1 MSAITEKSTDC
12 EAKQLVSYLH
22 SFAGFIRKHGGRL
35 LIGEANTMADAASL
49 LDSYRAGVALVDP
62 HPITAAELVRWVSVD
77 AALPDA
83 DITVLL
89 VITGNDEVRLGFYDG
104 AEWRDADA
112 MPIRGQVLHWADM
125 PAGPQRPD
133 VVEEQ
138 PE

>member
-1 MSAITEKSTDC
+1 MSTVSEKSTDC
-12 EAKQLVSYLH
+12 EAKLLVNYLH
-22 SFAGFIRKHGGRL
+22 NFAGFIRKYGDRS

-89 VITGNDEVRLGFYDG
+89 VIAGDDEVRLGFYDG
-104 AEWRDADA
+104 AEWRDADG
-112 MPIRGQVLHWADM
+112 MPIHGQVLHWADM
-125 PAGPQRPD
+125 PAGPQLPD
-133 VVEEQ
+133 VVGEQ
-138 PE
+138 PR

>member
-1 MSAITEKSTDC
+1 MSTIAEDSTDC
-12 EAKQLVSYLH
+12 EAKHLVNYLH
-22 SFAGFIRKHGGRL
+22 NFAGFIRKHGGRML
-35 LIGEANTMADAASL
+35 TGEADTMADAASL

-89 VITGNDEVRLGFYDG
+89 VIAGDDEVHLGFYDG

-112 MPIRGQVLHWADM
+112 MPIHDQVLHWADM